1 MTHIGM
7 TRIPIPP
14 GLAGNGGQRPRFVG
28 LGRVLLAA
36 ASLVVLALGAFW
48 GVALVREAISPNS
61 VSGHHDFFAFFSAA
75 TLIRD
80 LRPDALYDRAA
91 VMAVQ
96 RDFFPYPVGWA
107 GYMAYINPPFAAVLQ
122 LPLAFLR
129 EESARLLWLAICVP
143 IVAAC
148 GALLTADLHG
158 RRRWLV
164 GTMLVATF
172 PTYQALVNGQWSPVL
187 LLACLGAL
195 ALVRRNRPLAAGLCL
210 GVLAIKPP
218 VLLLVL
224 AWLLLARR
232 WRVIGGALLAASA
245 FVVVALPLTG
255 VMPYFEYGRYL
266 IDVALSHT
274 NGAGATGASTWSGS
288 LQNMEGLNGLAATI
302 FGQAHTAATNQL
314 TIVLGILVVA
324 AVVITRPAQ
333 RVSTTGAVV
342 AVCAGLLL
350 NPNLFGQDC
359 VLGLLLYPIVAPRL
373 RSADAQ
379 LALAVGL
386 AAVLDVAYLDTAA
399 TQQGLLY
406 APHVLTL
413 VLLSLAVIG
422 AVSRRW
428 SVAPGAGRTA
438 AAEGSAS
445 SLPAS

>member
-1 MTHIGM
+1 MDWDQG
-7 TRIPIPP
+7 
-14 GLAGNGGQRPRFVG
+14 PRFVG

-36 ASLVVLALGAFW
+36 ASLTILALGAFW
-48 GVALVREAISPNS
+48 GVVLVREVISPNS

-80 LRPDALYDRAA
+80 LRPDALYDRSA

-96 RDFFPYPVGWA
+96 RAFFPYPVGWA

-148 GALLTADLHG
+148 GALLTVDLDG

-164 GTMLVATF
+164 GTLLLATF
-172 PTYQALVNGQWSPVL
+172 PTYQALVNGQWSLVL

-195 ALVRRNRPLAAGLCL
+195 ALVRRNRPVAAGLCL

-224 AWLLLARR
+224 AWLLLIRR
-232 WRVIGGALLAASA
+232 WHIVGGALLAASA

-255 VMPYFEYGRYL
+255 VTPYFEYARYL
-266 IDVALSHT
+266 IDVALSHA

-288 LQNMEGLNGLAATI
+288 LQNMEGLNGLAATV
-302 FGQAHTAATNQL
+302 FGQDHVIATNLL
-314 TIVLGILVVA
+314 TLVLGVLVLA
-324 AVVITRPAQ
+324 AVVVTRPTQ
-333 RVSTTGAVV
+333 RVSTTSAVV
-342 AVCAGLLL
+342 AICAALLL

-373 RSADAQ
+373 RSAEAQ

-413 VLLSLAVIG
+413 VLLTLAVIG

-428 SVAPGAGRTA
+428 SIASGAGRTA
-438 AAEGSAS
+438 AVGGSAS
-445 SLPAS
+445 S